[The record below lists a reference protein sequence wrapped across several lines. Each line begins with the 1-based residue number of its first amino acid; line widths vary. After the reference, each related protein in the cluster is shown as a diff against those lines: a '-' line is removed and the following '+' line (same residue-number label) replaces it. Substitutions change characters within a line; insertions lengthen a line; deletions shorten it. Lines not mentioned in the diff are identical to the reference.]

1 MLIFS
6 LPVKSRKRLAR
17 DITDI
22 FATRSGPFMMS
33 LTFGH
38 KLTVLT
44 VMSSGCQT
52 SIFNKKDYK
61 STEKPLSIVLYLC
74 SICVDR
80 AGSASSLN
88 IQKKQKVKK
97 NVVFNEAKQN
107 KEPMFDMDVHV
118 HLM

>member
-1 MLIFS
+1 MWIFS

-17 DITDI
+17 DIIDI

-44 VMSSGCQT
+44 VMSSGC
-52 SIFNKKDYK
+52 NKRDYK
-61 STEKPLSIVLYLC
+61 STEKRLSIVLYLC

-80 AGSASSLN
+80 AGSASLLN
-88 IQKKQKVKK
+88 IQKKKKVKK